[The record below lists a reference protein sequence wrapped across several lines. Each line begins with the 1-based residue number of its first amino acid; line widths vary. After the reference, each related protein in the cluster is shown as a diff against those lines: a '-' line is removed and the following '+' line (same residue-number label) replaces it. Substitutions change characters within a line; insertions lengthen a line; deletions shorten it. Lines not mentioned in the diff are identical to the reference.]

1 MYIYK
6 HPKERRENREMAGRI
21 INAWSRPIFNL
32 STDHKTISKEER
44 SLMDESL
51 VSAKKREPEKVDEAN
66 EALRPGKVSEKNE
79 IPHVV
84 LFPQNHAK
92 K

>member
-51 VSAKKREPEKVDEAN
+51 IQAKKREPEKVEEPN
-66 EALRPGKVSEKNE
+66 EALRPGKRR
-79 IPHVV
+79 
-84 LFPQNHAK
+84 K
-92 K
+92 KKEPTHFIIIDR